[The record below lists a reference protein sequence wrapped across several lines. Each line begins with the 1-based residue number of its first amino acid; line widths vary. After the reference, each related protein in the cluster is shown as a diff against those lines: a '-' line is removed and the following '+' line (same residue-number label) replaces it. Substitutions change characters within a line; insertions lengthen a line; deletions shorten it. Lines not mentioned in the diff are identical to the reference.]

1 MVLQKWLPTTSSK
14 GLCQP
19 SLSTK
24 ARGLRKPTGQPTSPS
39 LQPTLVLS
47 KVRRSFSKTHG
58 YDKKLLVTFN
68 NKQIYLT
75 KKRHETC
82 AIVFIKDITRVAR
95 VYCLQRFLEPLA
107 SRKVLGWT
115 RPIQTAMPTAWG
127 LTPKNPNITFL
138 RSRNTQKSPCSFSF
152 KVQLS

>member
-1 MVLQKWLPTTSSK
+1 MLLQKWLPTTSSK

-19 SLSTK
+19 SSSTK

-39 LQPTLVLS
+39 LQPTLVSS

-75 KKRHETC
+75 KKGM
-82 AIVFIKDITRVAR
+82 
-95 VYCLQRFLEPLA
+95 EP
-107 SRKVLGWT
+107 
-115 RPIQTAMPTAWG
+115 
-127 LTPKNPNITFL
+127 
-138 RSRNTQKSPCSFSF
+138 
-152 KVQLS
+152 VQLLSILPKKGMKPV